1 LEITAATI
9 LPKQNI
15 KNNDSSMYIVQ
26 NSYII
31 IQNSNENSIFFTDD
45 RNLFKEQYLLMENVS
60 EIHHSTLE
68 LACSSN
74 HSNDENLEHK
84 ESCNMDIEEHKHES
98 VTENLYNNND
108 NIFDVNH
115 KSMEEII
122 SLHSC
127 NQSENDV
134 IDACSNMINNSLEVP
149 DDDDKYFNTDLDINS
164 FVNGLT
170 SLHLSKES
178 LNSRNVLIPVH
189 YNDMINDAKLSFN
202 QLDNNNKSTLE
213 DMTDKNKLSALSE
226 CVFKDM
232 STLQNVECVSSHYND
247 FANTST
253 FKMPVLEKTLNINQQ
268 TEMEENA
275 IALLDS
281 SFIKQDQLEEVR
293 CLDLEPRSS
302 NSSEESNSDIE
313 FQPANA
319 NHNDIKVSYMFS

>member
-1 LEITAATI
+1 
-9 LPKQNI
+9 
-15 KNNDSSMYIVQ
+15 
-26 NSYII
+26 
-31 IQNSNENSIFFTDD
+31 
-45 RNLFKEQYLLMENVS
+45 MENVP

-74 HSNDENLEHK
+74 HSNDENLDHK
-84 ESCNMDIEEHKHES
+84 ESCNMDIEEHEHES
-98 VTENLYNNND
+98 VTKNLYNNND
-108 NIFDVNH
+108 NTFDINH
-115 KSMEEII
+115 KSIEEII
-122 SLHSC
+122 SLHPC
-127 NQSENDV
+127 NQSENDISV
-134 IDACSNMINNSLEVP
+134 INACSNMINNSLEIS

-178 LNSRNVLIPVH
+178 LNSRNVSIPVH
-189 YNDMINDAKLSFN
+189 YSDMINDTKLSFN

-213 DMTDKNKLSALSE
+213 NMTDKNKLSALSE

-232 STLQNVECVSSHYND
+232 SILQNMECVSSHYND
-247 FANTST
+247 CTNTST
-253 FKMPVLEKTLNINQQ
+253 FKLPVLEKTSKTLNQQ

-275 IALLDS
+275 VALLDS

-313 FQPANA
+313 FQHANA
-319 NHNDIKVSYMFS
+319 NHNDIKVSYIFS